1 VSIPSVP
8 NQPKSV
14 STKKIPFVVSIPGAT
29 RVAVTGSF
37 SQWTKDG
44 IPLKNG
50 SAGQWQ
56 AVLDLAPGRH
66 EYRLIVD
73 GQWRDDPTA
82 KARVPNAYGTQNCVL
97 TIT

>member
-1 VSIPSVP
+1 MSIPSVP